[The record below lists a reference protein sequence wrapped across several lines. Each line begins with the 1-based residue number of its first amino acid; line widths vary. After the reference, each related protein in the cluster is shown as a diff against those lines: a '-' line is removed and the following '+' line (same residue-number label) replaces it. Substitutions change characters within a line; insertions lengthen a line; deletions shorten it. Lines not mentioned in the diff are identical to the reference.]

1 MAKWRLQQREEQLYS
16 EARKIPTWGL
26 ADKSRRFLLD
36 TCCQLW
42 DRTPSATADSYDKL
56 SPDEVRKLAVVHLG
70 QIIVRATGAQ
80 MMLIATGYERE
91 AFGQVRVTTEAHLRT
106 RQVLDDISGQSAV
119 AAMTG
124 RTSNLKKLAHRYGQ
138 KRDIELLDHFA
149 HADVLSLR
157 TLGPPPTEGSREA
170 IVEMQP
176 QRGLSRPAQQ
186 LLDASH
192 TCVEQTVV
200 MAEVIELGVLVPPAI
215 GDQLRRYRDNPLPK
229 PL

>member
-106 RQVLDDISGQSAV
+106 RQVLDDISG
-119 AAMTG
+119 
-124 RTSNLKKLAHRYGQ
+124 HRYGQ

-200 MAEVIELGVLVPPAI
+200 MAEVFELGVLVPPAI